1 MARSRAPP
9 ACAGRPMSERAIIAL
24 GIALFLAGVCF
35 PFWRNA
41 AAPPRP
47 LVLPLP
53 AGERQCVAP
62 VAYMRASHGDLL
74 LEWRDRVVRSGERVF
89 TAPDGR
95 VRELSLV
102 RTCLDCHEKE
112 IGRASCRE
120 RVEISG

>member
-9 ACAGRPMSERAIIAL
+9 TCAGRHMSERGIIAAA
-24 GIALFLAGVCF
+24 IALFLAGACF

-41 AAPPRP
+41 AVPPRP
-47 LVLPLP
+47 LVLPLPLP

-62 VAYMRASHGDLL
+62 VAYMRTSHGDLL

-95 VRELSLV
+95 VRE
-102 RTCLDCHEKE
+102 
-112 IGRASCRE
+112 
-120 RVEISG
+120 